1 MSEEEIISTLFQL
14 GRVGLYV
21 EPTAAVAPAGAL
33 RLAAAGRLPAGETT
47 VIPLTGSGLKAGS
60 TIAEMLKR
68 EPH

>member
-1 MSEEEIISTLFQL
+1 VSEDEIVSTLFEL
-14 GRVGLYV
+14 GRTGLYV

-60 TIAEMLKR
+60 AIAERLKQ
-68 EPH
+68 EPQ